1 MLRTLVVPLF
11 CLLSAV
17 SAIAA
22 PAPEASVPIL
32 LYHRFEPTVA
42 DGMTITTPVFASQ
55 MQYLHDNGYKVRG
68 LLRRHG
74 IHTSCQE
81 TPLPRLPLLSV
92 VL

>member
-1 MLRTLVVPLF
+1 MRRLLVAF
-11 CLLSAV
+11 FLLLVSVFPAFSAV
-17 SAIAA
+17 
-22 PAPEASVPIL
+22 APEVSVPIL
-32 LYHRFEPTVA
+32 LYHRFGPTVA

-74 IHTSCQE
+74 IHTCCQE

>member
-22 PAPEASVPIL
+22 PAPEASV
-32 LYHRFEPTVA
+32 PTVA